1 MPRTAIG
8 LSAQTSVDLASEG
21 PYAGLSIEEAATLE
35 RVRHRIE
42 TSRNEASVHRARA
55 LSLQEQAAATTAR
68 ADQSQVAADKV
79 RQELDTWKHHTEQG
93 NLLFDPQI
101 QYVRGLQ
108 GRLHGLQANTHQLR
122 DAAQSFAQGAQD
134 AELESVSLEQT
145 AETVALEHGRL
156 LLEAKTA
163 RLASIRDLRQQLT
176 ASQEEVDAQL
186 RQASPALLSDAAFNA
201 HTSVPSEAP
210 VTPAVTAAQVHAP
223 LVTAAQAHASS
234 ARPLVTVHHSRL
246 SAINDTDHTAIG
258 VTLTAGDQVPIKPRR
273 GKVPADA
280 ESAITALRQELSE
293 QISQICKDHGV
304 HPADVRAL
312 LGFGEQVVRES
323 NNFNRFQ
330 NWFSGSGGKSG
341 AKGHGSFMTEVKAA
355 WDDLKTDGER
365 MRTTMEAVKKWELD
379 SRRANK
385 IESVREALA
394 EHERRALKL
403 TVQAEESKGICSIV
417 IVTHPHPEV
426 NGFIVATS
434 HTERVAKRCVTRS
447 RNLAELVSYFDS
459 YVRWNPPR
467 SMRLPDEH
475 READDGDDSD
485 EVQIRKRRKRRATR
499 DQKKEAKKAMPT
511 RTPRTQTVASGDGN
525 GSGVRAVR

>member
-8 LSAQTSVDLASEG
+8 SSAQTSVDLASEG

-42 TSRNEASVHRARA
+42 TSRNKASVHRARA
-55 LSLQEQAAATTAR
+55 LSLQEQTAATTAR
-68 ADQSQVAADKV
+68 ADQSQAAADEV
-79 RQELDTWKHHTEQG
+79 RQELDTWKQHTEQG

-108 GRLHGLQANTHQLR
+108 GRLRGLQANTHQLR
-122 DAAQSFAQGAQD
+122 VAAQTFAQGAQD

-176 ASQEEVDAQL
+176 AYQEEVDAQL

-201 HTSVPSEAP
+201 HTSVPSESPATP
-210 VTPAVTAAQVHAP
+210 VVTAA
-223 LVTAAQAHASS
+223 
-234 ARPLVTVHHSRL
+234 
-246 SAINDTDHTAIG
+246 
-258 VTLTAGDQVPIKPRR
+258 QVPIKPRR

-280 ESAITALRQELSE
+280 ESAIAALRQELSE

-341 AKGHGSFMTEVKAA
+341 AKGHGSFMTELKAA

-365 MRTTMEAVKKWELD
+365 MQTTMEAVKKWELD
-379 SRRANK
+379 SSRANK

-485 EVQIRKRRKRRATR
+485 EVQDPEEEEEARDTRPEEESEEGDADEDAEDAEDADGSLRRRKRQRGT
-499 DQKKEAKKAMPT
+499 
-511 RTPRTQTVASGDGN
+511 
-525 GSGVRAVR
+525 GSS